1 MWMMSRDPGD
11 EDDAKGA
18 WDDFIGEVT
27 DLGERSP
34 LSDESDAEE
43 AEG

>member
-1 MWMMSRDPGD
+1 MSRDPGD
-11 EDDAKGA
+11 ENDAKKY

-27 DLGERSP
+27 DLEDSP
-34 LSDESDAEE
+34 PEDREE

>member
-1 MWMMSRDPGD
+1 MSRDPGD
-11 EDDAKGA
+11 EDDGRRE

-27 DLGERSP
+27 DLGDPFPDDGEQ
-34 LSDESDAEE
+34 